1 MTDVTVHGTCDERFA
16 AVGDAFA
23 ANFAAGTEVGASV
36 AVTLD
41 GESVVDMWAG
51 HADEAGRPWERD
63 TIVNVWST
71 TKTMAG
77 TCMLMLADRD
87 LIDFAEPV
95 ATYWP
100 EFAQNGKD
108 EVLVSHVMSH
118 QAGLSG
124 LESATPPDELSDWDL
139 VVERLAAMEPW
150 WEPGTAAG
158 YHAVTQGFLQGEI
171 LRRVTGRTI
180 GEFFR
185 REVAEP
191 LGADFHIGL
200 PESEH
205 GRLADLVSSVQDL
218 DVDLE
223 TMDPVAV
230 RTYLSTSGDLVGA
243 TRTPQWRSAEIPAGG
258 GSGNAR
264 SVARVHSALACGG
277 TVDGVTLMAPE
288 SVEVALQE
296 QFNGTDLVMNVPMRY
311 G

>member
-1 MTDVTVHGTCDERFA
+1 
-16 AVGDAFA
+16 
-23 ANFAAGTEVGASV
+23 
-36 AVTLD
+36 
-41 GESVVDMWAG
+41 
-51 HADEAGRPWERD
+51 
-63 TIVNVWST
+63 
-71 TKTMAG
+71 
-77 TCMLMLADRD
+77 
-87 LIDFAEPV
+87 
-95 ATYWP
+95 
-100 EFAQNGKD
+100 D

-124 LESATPPDELSDWDL
+124 LEPATPPNELFDRDL

-158 YHAVTQGFLQGEI
+158 YHAVTQGYLQGEL
-171 LRRVTGRTI
+171 LRRVTGLTM

-205 GRLADLVSSVQDL
+205 GRLAELVSPVT
-218 DVDLE
+218 DLE
-223 TMDPVAV
+223 VDVEGMDPVAV
-230 RTYLSTSGDLVGA
+230 RTFLSTSGDLVGV
-243 TRTPQWRSAEIPAGG
+243 TRTARWRSAEIPAAG

-288 SVEVALQE
+288 SVDIALQE

-311 G
+311 GMGFGLPSEVMPISPNQRAFFWGGWGGSLAIVDLDARLSVAYAMNNMAPDLLGDLRGATVALSAYAGLV